1 MNNSKVKIFLL
12 TFIAGFPMVT
22 FAGGSSF
29 SRYGFGDLLR
39 YGDSR
44 TYAMNGTGIALVN
57 DGFINELNPA
67 GLTRIS
73 YTRFS
78 AGFEYNNFLS
88 KDEIGSSFY
97 STGGFQGLAF
107 AFPIS
112 TENGIVLSTEFTPY
126 SKVSYGITSS
136 SIDSLT
142 QSQQNKT
149 FYGSGGLS
157 SIGFGLSASPSTTL
171 HVGARLN
178 YMYGSTRQYQTI
190 LFDNTSLTP
199 TTFDRS
205 AYYSGFTLTLGVIYE
220 DVANLLNAP
229 ALRPLTLGLTMTTGS
244 SLDANIQRTYPASS
258 YFFSDSIITENSTA
272 GLPLSLGFGLS
283 YFHQN
288 RYRFLGDFVF
298 ENWGSTKQ
306 FGLPADSLSL
316 RNSFRTSIG
325 FEAIPA
331 KDADTFWKR
340 IVFRTGF
347 AYNSTYYK
355 INGVG
360 INEYTFSAGF
370 GLPLGLESQLNIGF
384 HVGMRG
390 STDSHLQKDTIVRI
404 SVGVSASEI
413 WFLRFDEE

>member
-1 MNNSKVKIFLL
+1 MNNAKVKIFLFAL
-12 TFIAGFPMVT
+12 FAGFPLIT
-22 FAGGSSF
+22 LAGGSSF

-44 TYAMNGTGIALVN
+44 TYALNGTGIALVN

-78 AGFEYNNFLS
+78 TGFEYNNFLS
-88 KDEIGSSFY
+88 KDETGSSFY

-142 QSQQNKT
+142 LSRQHKT
-149 FYGSGGLS
+149 FFGSGGLS
-157 SIGFGLSASPSTTL
+157 SVGFGLSASPLTTL
-171 HVGARLN
+171 HIGARVN

-190 LFDNTSLTP
+190 LFDSTSLTP
-199 TTFDRS
+199 TTFDRT
-205 AYYSGFTLTLGVIYE
+205 AYYSGFTFTLGVIYE
-220 DVANLLNAP
+220 DIANLLNVP
-229 ALRPLTLGLTMTTGS
+229 SLRPLTIGLTMTTAS
-244 SLDANIQRTYPASS
+244 SLDANIQRTYPSSS
-258 YFFSDSIITENSTA
+258 YFSSDSTVTENGTA
-272 GLPLSLGFGLS
+272 GVPLSLGLGLS
-283 YFHQN
+283 YLHQN

-298 ENWGSTKQ
+298 ENWGSTKY
-306 FGLPADSLSL
+306 FGLPADSISL

-325 FEAIPA
+325 FETIPA
-331 KDADTFWKR
+331 KDADTYWKR
-340 IVFRTGF
+340 ITFRAGL

-360 INEYTFSAGF
+360 INEFIGSGGL
-370 GLPLGLESQLNIGF
+370 GLPMGLESQLNIGF
-384 HVGMRG
+384 QIGVRG
-390 STDSHLQKDTIVRI
+390 STDNHLQKDTFVRL
-404 SVGVSASEI
+404 SVAVSASEI